1 MQLNYGLSV
10 LFDIPD
16 SLAAKAA
23 LIALSVIIATCIS
36 VTSGVDKGIRVL
48 SELNVA
54 LALGLI
60 LFVAVWRAI
69 PPSCSM
75 R

>member
-1 MQLNYGLSV
+1 
-10 LFDIPD
+10 
-16 SLAAKAA
+16 
-23 LIALSVIIATCIS
+23 IATIS

-60 LFVAVWRAI
+60 LFVLFMGDTSFLLNALVLNVGDYVNRF
-69 PPSCSM
+69 M
-75 R
+75 G